1 MGWHTQANL
10 DVSPRDGTGSCWGK
24 NGCSFGLYK
33 RGTHIV
39 LPILDFSLHHPS
51 IYLAVEY
58 LTISPTDVQTAPYN
72 KDTGDGRLRYVQL
85 QVERDTGGICLS
97 LVCNSDTVKGSQ
109 TQLSRL
115 VKCLRVEKVAG
126 VIGED
131 PKKKFWRVI
140 WVHLNSGRAMLYL
153 PGG

>member
-1 MGWHTQANL
+1 MATADTQNAL
-10 DVSPRDGTGSCWGK
+10 
-24 NGCSFGLYK
+24 
-33 RGTHIV
+33 
-39 LPILDFSLHHPS
+39 
-51 IYLAVEY
+51 
-58 LTISPTDVQTAPYN
+58 YN
-72 KDTGDGRLRYVQL
+72 KDTDDGGLRYVQL

-131 PKKKFWRVI
+131 PKKNFWRVI